1 MTPET
6 GFEEIEHTADWAL
19 HVWAPDMA
27 TLLETAAKG
36 MNHLTDLKLARK
48 RMMVRDVVLEGVD
61 RESLLV
67 NFLNE
72 LLYYAEVDNTGFD
85 HFEIHL
91 EGLLLTAAISG
102 AEILSRKKEIKAV
115 TYHNLEVR
123 ETERGLEVEIVFD
136 V

>member
-1 MTPET
+1 MTPQT

-19 HVWAPDMA
+19 HVWAPDMT
-27 TLLETAAKG
+27 TLLETAARG
-36 MNHLTDLKLARK
+36 MNHLSDIKLARK
-48 RMMVRDVVLEGVD
+48 RMMVCDIALEGID
-61 RESLLV
+61 REGLLV

-72 LLYYAEVDNTGFD
+72 LLYFGEVDNTGFD

-91 EGLLLTAAISG
+91 DGLKLTAAVSG

-115 TYHNLEVR
+115 TYHNLHVQ
-123 ETERGLEVEIVFD
+123 ETERGLEAEIVFD

>member
-1 MTPET
+1 MKPDT

-19 HVWAPDMA
+19 HIWAPDLPA
-27 TLLETAAKG
+27 LLETAARG
-36 MNHLTDLKLARK
+36 MNHLAEFELARK
-48 RMMVRDVVLEGVD
+48 RMMVCDVALEAVD

-67 NFLNE
+67 NFLSE
-72 LLYYAEVDNTGFD
+72 ILYYAEVDNTGFD

-91 EGLLLTAAISG
+91 DGLKLTAAMCG

-115 TYHNLEVR
+115 TYHNLEVQ